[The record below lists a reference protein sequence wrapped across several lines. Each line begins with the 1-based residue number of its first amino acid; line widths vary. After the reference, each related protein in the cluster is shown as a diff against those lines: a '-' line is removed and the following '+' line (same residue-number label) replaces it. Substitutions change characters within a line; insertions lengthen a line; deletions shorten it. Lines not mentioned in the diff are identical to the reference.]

1 MDAST
6 NTMMSKIGRQ
16 ILVET
21 PIEIRIKVS
30 EYADR
35 LIRESQID
43 QDRQLD
49 VNKTNGQNK

>member
-1 MDAST
+1 
-6 NTMMSKIGRQ
+6 MMSKIGRQ